1 MKKQRTKK
9 EEALVAPVAPQVETE
24 SKETKSVKFV
34 VVRKNYR
41 VSDREY
47 ETADDPAAIIERDF
61 WTRIARNH
69 SYGEPVAIV
78 QYESNKHRVW

>member
-9 EEALVAPVAPQVETE
+9 EAASVAPQVETE
-24 SKETKSVKFV
+24 SKEAKPVKFV
-34 VVRKNYR
+34 VVREGYR

-47 ETADDPAAIIERDF
+47 ETADDPVAVTERDF
-61 WTRIARNH
+61 WTRVATNH

-78 QYESNKHRVW
+78 QYDSKKHRVW